1 MPSADSAIALQS
13 FTTFGAL
20 LRFLRRRVR
29 LTQRDLGVAAG
40 YSVAHINRFEKNKHV
55 PDAATVA
62 SLFIPALD
70 LAHEPALAARLMEL
84 LTTTTK
90 PESARPEFIGEPI
103 PPAPPREIAR
113 ARIVALAQTRL
124 REERHLVLCGQPG
137 VGKTTIASTL
147 AREFAKTMPVF
158 WLTITE
164 GMTTLAEAWLHRLA
178 EFLLAH
184 GQTQVK
190 PLIPTTVEAQ
200 SRFTFDQKIRLL
212 SAALMKQP
220 ALFCFD
226 NAEVIRGEE
235 ACLQLLRHLCETTP
249 AFLLFCSRQS
259 LPLAR
264 VAEIT
269 LNGFEQNEGLA
280 FIAASCEHALDATQA
295 ARLNA
300 KVDGNPMLLR
310 LAVGQLATQ
319 TLDVETFIARLETQ
333 PQIANYLMQTLHAQ
347 SSPAAWRLLLWL
359 AVFQQPLNLY
369 DEYLS
374 ELITTQGGVK
384 NLGDALDELQR
395 RHLIGDATAARLH
408 PFIRESV
415 YRTLNTQTTLRQKL
429 HRLAGDWTVHTIQD
443 AITAAQH
450 YNRAGLPDRA
460 LEQIEKNRAA
470 IGAQGQALVG
480 VTILDEAQAQIKRMH
495 SPQNDLLRRVLLMRS
510 SLLVGTLRMAEGE
523 ANLREAVGLA
533 STPAVRAIVVIELAR
548 MITRRRDY
556 TEALRLAQAMRAE
569 LSSKDVLLQ
578 IRLLQIEA
586 GAALN
591 AGNLDESDHKQTVVL
606 TLADQLAELSLNL
619 SDSIRTDAHYQ
630 LATAAAGRHDFATA
644 MRHAQIGLGL
654 ARAARR
660 GILIN
665 LFLNQMG
672 RLYQEQGDLDTAVRY
687 LNEASEGLNFIGD
700 VHSHAYVLINLADI
714 QHIRAQDDQALELIE
729 RASETLRII
738 GDMGGLASAQAIRA
752 MCLLWQGKIQAA
764 REVIEKIL
772 QEAEGK
778 STARL
783 WGYRLREL
791 AMMQLLQNESG
802 TALATLHRALDLPT
816 TQSNRV
822 MLFELHNTLA
832 VACTVVGDLAAAA
845 RALADTPCFEGL
857 PRFSEIERTLS
868 EGFVA
873 LACGDRATAQNCA
886 DQVARD
892 AEPYPLYRQGAHQ
905 LSDAIQRSA
914 PVSEFPRLLWVKSDG
929 IASPSSPRDSDRTG
943 FGLTPKA

>member
-1 MPSADSAIALQS
+1 
-13 FTTFGAL
+13 
-20 LRFLRRRVR
+20 
-29 LTQRDLGVAAG
+29 
-40 YSVAHINRFEKNKHV
+40 
-55 PDAATVA
+55 
-62 SLFIPALD
+62 
-70 LAHEPALAARLMEL
+70 
-84 LTTTTK
+84 
-90 PESARPEFIGEPI
+90 
-103 PPAPPREIAR
+103 
-113 ARIVALAQTRL
+113 
-124 REERHLVLCGQPG
+124 
-137 VGKTTIASTL
+137 
-147 AREFAKTMPVF
+147 MPVF

-164 GMTTLAEAWLHRLA
+164 GMTTSAEAWVHRLA

-190 PLIPTTVEAQ
+190 PLVPTNADAPA
-200 SRFTFDQKIRLL
+200 RFSFDQKIRLL

-280 FIAASCEHALDATQA
+280 FIAASLGHTLDATQA

-310 LAVGQLATQ
+310 LAAGQLATR
-319 TLDVETFIARLETQ
+319 TMEVEKLIAHLETQ
-333 PQIANYLMQTLHAQ
+333 PQVASYLLQTLQ
-347 SSPAAWRLLLWL
+347 VESSPAAWRLLLWL

-374 ELITTQGGVK
+374 ELMTTQGGVK

-395 RHLIGDATAARLH
+395 RHLIGDAQSARLH
-408 PFIRESV
+408 PFIREAV
-415 YRTLNTQTTLRQKL
+415 YLTLNTQTTLRQKL
-429 HRLAGDWTVHTIQD
+429 HRLAGDWTMHTTQD

-460 LEQIEKNRAA
+460 LEQIEKNRQA

-480 VTILDEAQAQIKRMH
+480 VTILDEAQAQIKRMR

-510 SLLVGTLRMAEGE
+510 SLLVGTLRAPEGE

-533 STPAVRAIVVIELAR
+533 STPAVRAMVIIELAR

-556 TEALRLAQAMRAE
+556 TEALRLAQTVRAE
-569 LSSKDVLLQ
+569 LSPKDVLLQ

-591 AGNLDESDHKQTVVL
+591 AGNFEESDHKQMEVL

-619 SDSIRTDAHYQ
+619 SDSIRTEAHYN
-630 LATAAAGRHDFATA
+630 LATAAAGRHDFTTA
-644 MRHAQIGLGL
+644 MRHAQTGLGL

-660 GILIN
+660 VSLLHLYLN
-665 LFLNQMG
+665 LMG
-672 RLYQEQGDLDTAVRY
+672 RLYQDAGDLATAVRY

-700 VHSHAYVLINLADI
+700 VHSHAYVLTNLADI
-714 QHIRAQDDQALELIE
+714 QHIRGQDDQALEHIA
-729 RASETLRII
+729 RASETLQTI
-738 GDMGGLASAQAIRA
+738 GDWTGLASAQGICAV
-752 MCLLWQGKIQAA
+752 CLLWQGKIQAA
-764 REVIEKIL
+764 RAVIEQLL
-772 QEAEGK
+772 QHAEGQG
-778 STARL
+778 AIRL
-783 WGYRLREL
+783 WGYRLREW
-791 AMMQLLQNESG
+791 AMIQLVQNE
-802 TALATLHRALDLPT
+802 TEAAMDTMHRALDLPT
-816 TQSNRV
+816 TQSDRT

-832 VACTVVGDLAAAA
+832 VACLVAGDLAAAE
-845 RALADTPCFEGL
+845 RALADAPRFDGL
-857 PRFSEIERTLS
+857 PRFSEIERTLI
-868 EGFVA
+868 EGCVA
-873 LACGDRATAQNCA
+873 LARGDQVVAQSCA
-886 DQVARD
+886 DQVLHD
-892 AEPYPLYRQGAHQ
+892 AAQYALYRQIANQ
-905 LSDAIQRSA
+905 LCAAIQRSA
-914 PVSEFPRLLWVKSDG
+914 PASEFPRLLWVKSDG
-929 IASPSSPRDSDRTG
+929 VASPSSPRDSDRTR